1 MGRTLESGF
10 TPTIGLQFFTL
21 LDDFKFVPFV
31 EEQLLPILLFRPKVV
46 QGPCKR
52 ELGWWWRRPTADG
65 GLRSVVSEQLRGVHR
80 VARGWTRDWREVGW
94 RGRSGIIGSIR
105 QRWSRDSTLGSRYTV

>member
-10 TPTIGLQFFTL
+10 TPTIGFQIFAL

-31 EEQLLPILLFRPKVV
+31 EEELLSILLFRPKVV

-52 ELGWWWRRPTADG
+52 ELWRWWRRPTADG
-65 GLRSVVSEQLRGVHR
+65 GLCSVVDERLRGVHR
-80 VARGWTRDWREVGW
+80 VA
-94 RGRSGIIGSIR
+94 
-105 QRWSRDSTLGSRYTV
+105 